1 MQEELRVRLTVGHPI
16 TYSNIAVI
24 GLSRL
29 AIRLHEIGD
38 SLSVNG
44 SAKVI
49 LRSFVTTYATLTK
62 QVCRVR
68 KQSTQLHN
76 NGMEVRTDLDI
87 N

>member
-1 MQEELRVRLTVGHPI
+1 MRLETPFQ
-16 TYSNIAVI
+16 SMD
-24 GLSRL
+24 RQ
-29 AIRLHEIGD
+29 
-38 SLSVNG
+38 
-44 SAKVI
+44 KVI